1 MRSVSAHQAEAF
13 AFITS
18 QLKAG
23 RDAAKCHACGC
34 FQHFVEALAP
44 TELGQR
50 ELRRDLAL
58 SAEVFQPKR
67 YDCLGC
73 AVCFPALAANALSDA
88 FPETGASLDLCPSWV
103 PQAREGWPPL
113 PGDYTVVRYAAPAA
127 VCTLHSE
134 GLASQVAN
142 LAPEGL
148 SIVGPMH
155 TENLGIERLIL
166 NIRANPHIR
175 FLVLC
180 GEDTQQAVG
189 HLPGQSLQSLF
200 ENGLDGQ
207 GRIRGARGKRP
218 LLQNLPASE
227 VEAFLRQVELVSLT
241 GEGGPSRIA
250 ETVRHLPDRDP
261 GPFEAPTIGAIVP
274 VVAGEPEKLV
284 LDPAGYVVIYPD
296 RAKRILRVEHFTNAG
311 VLTTVLEGRTPAAL
325 SAVLIEQGLVSRM
338 DHAAYVGR
346 ELARAERSL
355 ELGEP
360 YVQDKAPGVQAP
372 EAENPTPK
380 PSCGCA
386 SCE

>member
-1 MRSVSAHQAEAF
+1 MTEMPARQAEAL
-13 AFITS
+13 AVIAS

-23 RDAAKCHACGC
+23 RDAAKCHVCGC
-34 FQHFVEALAP
+34 FQQFVEALAP

-50 ELRRDLAL
+50 ELGSDLAL
-58 SAEVFQPKR
+58 SRGVFQPKR

-73 AVCFPALAANALSDA
+73 TVCFPAVAANALAEA
-88 FPETGASLDLCPSWV
+88 FPETGASLDLCPTEA
-103 PQAREGWPPL
+103 PQARAGWPPL
-113 PGDYTVVRYAAPAA
+113 PGDYAVVRYTAPVA

-134 GLASQVAN
+134 ALSAQVAE

-155 TENLGIERLIL
+155 TENLGIERLIV
-166 NIRANPHIR
+166 NIRANAHIR

-200 ENGLDGQ
+200 EHGLDAD

-218 LLQNLPASE
+218 LLKNLPTAE
-227 VEAFLRQVELVSLT
+227 VEAFLNQVELVPMV
-241 GEGGPSRIA
+241 GEGDPHRIA
-250 ETVRHLPDRDP
+250 EAVRILQERDP
-261 GPFEAPTIGAIVP
+261 GPFESPAALSTVP
-274 VVAGEPEKLV
+274 MVAAVEPERLV

-296 RAKRILRVEHFTNAG
+296 KAKRLLRVEHYTNAG
-311 VLTTVLEGRTPAAL
+311 VLGSVLEGATPAAL
-325 SAVLIEQGLVSRM
+325 SAALIERGLVTRL
-338 DHAAYVGR
+338 DHAAYIGR

-355 ELGEP
+355 ERGEP
-360 YVQDKAPGVQAP
+360 YVQDKAPGALVPA
-372 EAENPTPK
+372 PK
-380 PSCGCA
+380 PACGCS